1 MSKWKEIIEG
11 FLMCVGIFFFYLGAG
26 ATEQGYVAAGLIMFG
41 CGFCMLCLVMALVVE
56 KRL

>member
-1 MSKWKEIIEG
+1 MSKWKEII
-11 FLMCVGIFFFYLGAG
+11 